1 MKGVV
6 VLLVALFLAVPAHGQ
21 ISEERLEQLMNR
33 ALEPVLTELRELNVK
48 VHGLE
53 AKVHALEAKVHDLEA
68 DVHELKTELSVVKAT
83 VQNGEIALSGLT
95 SEVRGNGTRITDVRE
110 QLTWQS
116 TGLLTVS
123 GLLVTLLLW
132 ILKKVWDER
141 RADRAELAAQ
151 QADLAAQQAEIARLR
166 AENERLK
173 PQIITER
180 GGAANV
186 SGNVP

>member
-21 ISEERLEQLMNR
+21 VSEERLEQIMNR
-33 ALEPVLTELRELNVK
+33 ALEPVLDELRELTAK

-53 AKVHALEAKVHDLEA
+53 AKVHDLE
-68 DVHELKTELSVVKAT
+68 EELSVVKKT

-132 ILKKVWDER
+132 VLKKVWDER

-151 QADLAAQQAEIARLR
+151 QAELARLR

>member
-21 ISEERLEQLMNR
+21 VSEERLEQIMNR
-33 ALEPVLTELRELNVK
+33 ALEPVLNELRELNVK
-48 VHGLE
+48 VHKLE
-53 AKVHALEAKVHDLEA
+53 VKVHALEA
-68 DVHELKTELSVVKAT
+68 DVHELKTELSVVKKT
-83 VQNGEIALSGLT
+83 VQDGEIALSGLT

-132 ILKKVWDER
+132 VLKKVWDER

-151 QADLAAQQAEIARLR
+151 QAELAAQQAELARLR

-186 SGNVP
+186 SGNVS

>member
-21 ISEERLEQLMNR
+21 VSEERLEQIMNR

-48 VHGLE
+48 VHKLEEKVHALE
-53 AKVHALEAKVHDLEA
+53 AKVHALEA
-68 DVHELKTELSVVKAT
+68 DVHELKRELIVVKDT
-83 VQNGEIALSGLT
+83 VQKGEIALSGLT

-132 ILKKVWDER
+132 VLKKVWDER

-151 QADLAAQQAEIARLR
+151 QAEIVRLR

>member
-6 VLLVALFLAVPAHGQ
+6 VLLVALFLAVPAHCQ
-21 ISEERLEQLMNR
+21 VSEERLEQIMNR
-33 ALEPVLTELRELNVK
+33 ALEPVLNELRELKVK

-53 AKVHALEAKVHDLEA
+53 VKVHALEAKVHGLEA
-68 DVHELKTELSVVKAT
+68 DVHELKAELIVVKDT
-83 VQNGEIALSGLT
+83 VQKGEIALSGLT

-151 QADLAAQQAEIARLR
+151 QAELARLR

>member
-21 ISEERLEQLMNR
+21 VSEERLEQIMNR

-48 VHGLE
+48 VHKLE
-53 AKVHALEAKVHDLEA
+53 AKVHALEA
-68 DVHELKTELSVVKAT
+68 DVHELKTELIVVKET

-141 RADRAELAAQ
+141 RADLAELAAQ
-151 QADLAAQQAEIARLR
+151 QAELARLR

>member
-21 ISEERLEQLMNR
+21 ISEERLEQIMNR
-33 ALEPVLTELRELNVK
+33 ALEPVLNELRELKVK

-53 AKVHALEAKVHDLEA
+53 TKVHELEAKVHGLEA
-68 DVHELKTELSVVKAT
+68 DVHELKAELIVVKTT

-151 QADLAAQQAEIARLR
+151 QAELARLR

>member
-21 ISEERLEQLMNR
+21 VSEERMEQIMNR
-33 ALEPVLTELRELNVK
+33 ALEPVLTELRELK
-48 VHGLE
+48 V
-53 AKVHALEAKVHDLEA
+53 KVHALEAKVHGLEA
-68 DVHELKTELSVVKAT
+68 DVHELKTELIVVKET
-83 VQNGEIALSGLT
+83 VQKGEIALSGLT

-151 QADLAAQQAEIARLR
+151 QAELARLR

>member
-6 VLLVALFLAVPAHGQ
+6 VLLVALFLAVPAHCQ
-21 ISEERLEQLMNR
+21 VSEERLEQIMNR
-33 ALEPVLTELRELNVK
+33 ALEPVLNELRELKVK

-53 AKVHALEAKVHDLEA
+53 VKVHALEA
-68 DVHELKTELSVVKAT
+68 DVHELKTELSVVKET
-83 VQNGEIALSGLT
+83 VQKGEIALSGLT

-132 ILKKVWDER
+132 VLKKVWDER

-151 QADLAAQQAEIARLR
+151 QAELARLR

>member
-21 ISEERLEQLMNR
+21 VSEERLEQIMNR
-33 ALEPVLTELRELNVK
+33 ALEPVLNELRELNVK
-48 VHGLE
+48 FHKLE
-53 AKVHALEAKVHDLEA
+53 AKVHALEA
-68 DVHELKTELSVVKAT
+68 DVHELKTELSVVKET
-83 VQNGEIALSGLT
+83 VQKGEIALSGLT

>member
-21 ISEERLEQLMNR
+21 VSEERLEQIMNR
-33 ALEPVLTELRELNVK
+33 ALEPVLTELRELKVK

-53 AKVHALEAKVHDLEA
+53 VKVHDLE
-68 DVHELKTELSVVKAT
+68 EELSVVKDT
-83 VQNGEIALSGLT
+83 VQKGEIALSGLT

-151 QADLAAQQAEIARLR
+151 QAELARLR

>member
-21 ISEERLEQLMNR
+21 ISEERLEQIMNR

-48 VHGLE
+48 VHKLE
-53 AKVHALEAKVHDLEA
+53 VKVHGLEA
-68 DVHELKTELSVVKAT
+68 DVHELKAELSVVKDT
-83 VQNGEIALSGLT
+83 VQDGEIALSGLT

-151 QADLAAQQAEIARLR
+151 QAELAAQQAELARLR

>member
-21 ISEERLEQLMNR
+21 VSEERLEQIMNR
-33 ALEPVLTELRELNVK
+33 ALEPVLDELRELNVK
-48 VHGLE
+48 VHKLE
-53 AKVHALEAKVHDLEA
+53 AKVHALEA
-68 DVHELKTELSVVKAT
+68 DVHELKAELIVVKTT

-151 QADLAAQQAEIARLR
+151 QAELAAQQAELARLR

>member
-1 MKGVV
+1 MKCVV

-21 ISEERLEQLMNR
+21 VSEERMEQIMNR
-33 ALEPVLTELRELNVK
+33 ALEPVLTELRELK
-48 VHGLE
+48 V
-53 AKVHALEAKVHDLEA
+53 KVHALEAKVHGLEA
-68 DVHELKTELSVVKAT
+68 DVHELKTELIVVKET
-83 VQNGEIALSGLT
+83 VQKGEIALSGLT

-151 QADLAAQQAEIARLR
+151 QAELARLR

>member
-21 ISEERLEQLMNR
+21 VSEERLEQIMNR

-48 VHGLE
+48 VHKLEVKVHGLE
-53 AKVHALEAKVHDLEA
+53 AKVHDMEE
-68 DVHELKTELSVVKAT
+68 ELSVVKKT
-83 VQNGEIALSGLT
+83 VQAGEIALSGLT

-132 ILKKVWDER
+132 VLKKVWDER

-151 QADLAAQQAEIARLR
+151 QAELARLR

>member
-21 ISEERLEQLMNR
+21 VSEERMEQIMNR
-33 ALEPVLTELRELNVK
+33 ALEPVLNELRELKVK

-53 AKVHALEAKVHDLEA
+53 VKVHALEA
-68 DVHELKTELSVVKAT
+68 DVHELKTELSVVKKT
-83 VQNGEIALSGLT
+83 VQDGEIALSGLT

-132 ILKKVWDER
+132 VLKKVWDER

-151 QADLAAQQAEIARLR
+151 QAELARLR

>member
-21 ISEERLEQLMNR
+21 VSEERLEQIMNR
-33 ALEPVLTELRELNVK
+33 ALEPVLDELRELTAK

-53 AKVHALEAKVHDLEA
+53 AKVHDLE
-68 DVHELKTELSVVKAT
+68 EELSVVKKT
-83 VQNGEIALSGLT
+83 VQAGEIALSGLT

-151 QADLAAQQAEIARLR
+151 QAELARLR

>member
-21 ISEERLEQLMNR
+21 VSEERLEQIMNR

-48 VHGLE
+48 VHKLE
-53 AKVHALEAKVHDLEA
+53 AEVQELKTEIRVVKTEISVVKA
-68 DVHELKTELSVVKAT
+68 DVHDLKTELSVVKKTA
-83 VQNGEIALSGLT
+83 QAGEIALSGLT

-151 QADLAAQQAEIARLR
+151 QAELARLR

>member
-21 ISEERLEQLMNR
+21 VSEERLEQIMNR
-33 ALEPVLTELRELNVK
+33 ALEPVLDELRELNVK
-48 VHGLE
+48 VHKLE
-53 AKVHALEAKVHDLEA
+53 AKVHALEA
-68 DVHELKTELSVVKAT
+68 DVHELKAELIVVKTT

-151 QADLAAQQAEIARLR
+151 QAELARLR

>member
-21 ISEERLEQLMNR
+21 VSEERLEQIMNR
-33 ALEPVLTELRELNVK
+33 ALEPVLNELRELNVK
-48 VHGLE
+48 VHKLE

-68 DVHELKTELSVVKAT
+68 ELIVVKET
-83 VQNGEIALSGLT
+83 VQKGEIALSGLT
-95 SEVRGNGTRITDVRE
+95 SEVRWNGTRITDVRE

-151 QADLAAQQAEIARLR
+151 QADLAAQQAELARLR